1 MKVILLEDVK
11 NLGEKNSI
19 KEVKDGYARNYL
31 LPKGLAV
38 EATKSNISMINSK
51 KEAEKIKK
59 DKELENAQTLV
70 DKLNN
75 AAVEIKAKAG
85 ENGKLFGS
93 ITTMDIAETLK
104 KDLGIEIDKKKISM
118 PEAIKNLGNYEVE
131 IKLYPGI
138 SSIVKVNIVEEW
150 FECYEY
156 WYS

>member
-138 SSIVKVNIVEEW
+138 SSIVKVNIVEE
-150 FECYEY
+150 
-156 WYS
+156 

>member
-1 MKVILLEDVK
+1 MKVILLEDLK

-138 SSIVKVNIVEEW
+138 SSIVKVNIVEE
-150 FECYEY
+150 
-156 WYS
+156 